1 MDNVETQATMRNHT
15 VWNKRFV
22 HLLSIEVV
30 IQFATYMLNPI
41 ITGYAVSL
49 GASLATAGF
58 VAGVVATSALAMR
71 PFAGFIADRLNK
83 PILLVMSAT
92 LFMVAAFGCALSTSV
107 VLVAVFRI
115 VQGIALACRTAVV
128 TALATLSV
136 DRSHVGTAVGWIG
149 LGTTVSCALA
159 PSVAAFLGMFIS
171 YHACFFVAGGLYAL
185 GIVLAFRFKRGFN
198 GSQSVAEMLHR
209 EGGEKLFSGGF
220 RVKDFI
226 YSPAIVY
233 SVMAGLSGVP
243 HSINT
248 SLLLT
253 VGDARGIAGIALY
266 FTMYALAALAS
277 RPFAGALSDRRGL
290 VFVAVPALLIELAG
304 VTVLALMD
312 SLVMASV
319 AGALIGVGQG
329 SMYSSLQAE
338 VARTADAEALGR
350 ASNTFYIGPDVNM
363 GLSPVVGGFVMQAW
377 GVTVMYA
384 VAFVFVASTF
394 GMLYV
399 AATHSPR
406 NRSLC

>member
-1 MDNVETQATMRNHT
+1 MRNHT

-71 PFAGFIADRLNK
+71 PFAGFIADTLDR

-92 LFMVAAFGCALSTSV
+92 LFMVAALGCALSTNV

-115 VQGIALACRTAVV
+115 VQGVALACRTAVV

-136 DRSHVGTAVGWIG
+136 DHSHVGAAVGWIG
-149 LGTTVSCALA
+149 LGTTVSCAIA
-159 PSVAAFLGMFIS
+159 PSAAAFLGMFIS

-185 GIVLAFRFKRGFN
+185 GVVLALRFKRGFG
-198 GSQSVAEMLHR
+198 GSRSMVETLRR
-209 EGGEKLFSGGF
+209 EGGGKRFSGGF
-220 RVKDFI
+220 KVKDFI

-233 SVMAGLSGVP
+233 SAMAGLSGVP

-253 VGDARGIAGIALY
+253 VGDARGIVGIALY

-277 RPFAGALSDRRGL
+277 RPLAGSLSDREGL

-304 VTVLALMD
+304 VAVLALMD
-312 SLVMASV
+312 SLAMAAV

-350 ASNTFYIGPDVNM
+350 ASNTFYIGPDINM
-363 GLSPVVGGFVMQAW
+363 GLSPVVGGFVMQMW
-377 GVTVMYA
+377 GVAAMYA
-384 VAFVFVASTF
+384 VAFAFVASTF
-394 GMLYV
+394 GLLYV
-399 AATHSPR
+399 AGKDDASKR
-406 NRSLC
+406 GRSLC